1 MRDIG
6 KNIRQQRV
14 QKNLTQDDLADRIH
28 TTRQTV
34 SNYETGRSRP
44 DIDTLILLAE
54 ALECDTETLLY
65 GQARPAVNPC
75 EVRRLV
81 IGLCFFVGVL
91 LVQFLTT
98 WIVKHTVTEHY
109 QIQPLVLFFLY
120 MLQYARTLLLGWCTV
135 QGLTALQLFPCRP
148 CNWLHR
154 ALWILLAL
162 WPLYWLLSFAFSGQ
176 TPLWLTTITRLL
188 LRLHLWPG
196 YFVGNALTFCW
207 GTAIRFTES
216 E

>member
-1 MRDIG
+1 MRDIS

-14 QKNLTQDDLADRIH
+14 QKHLTQDDLAERIH

-44 DIDTLILLAE
+44 DLDTLMLLAE
-54 ALECDTETLLY
+54 VLECDTESLLY
-65 GQARPAVNPC
+65 GKARPALDPR

-81 IGLCFFVGVL
+81 MGLCFLGGVL
-91 LVQFLTT
+91 LVQFVTT
-98 WIVKHTVTEHY
+98 RIVKQTVTEHY
-109 QIQPLVLFFLY
+109 QIQTLALVFLY
-120 MLQYARTLLLGWCTV
+120 MLQYTRTLLFGWCTV
-135 QGLTALQLFPCRP
+135 QGLTALRLFPRHP

-154 ALWILLAL
+154 ALWVLLAL
-162 WPLYWLLSFAFSGQ
+162 WPLYWLFSFAFSGQ
-176 TPLWLTTITRLL
+176 APLWLTTITRLL

-207 GTAIRFTES
+207 GAAIRFTKS
-216 E
+216 

>member
-14 QKNLTQDDLADRIH
+14 QKNLTQDDLAARIH
-28 TTRQTV
+28 ATRQTV

-44 DIDTLILLAE
+44 DIDALMLLAE
-54 ALECDTETLLY
+54 ALECDMETLLY
-65 GQARPAVNPC
+65 GQARSAVNPR

-81 IGLCFFVGVL
+81 IGLCFLVGVL
-91 LVQFLTT
+91 LAQFVTT
-98 WIVKHTVTEHY
+98 RIVKQTAMEHY
-109 QIQPLVLFFLY
+109 QIQSTALVFLY

-135 QGLTALQLFPCRP
+135 QGLTALRLFPAHP

-154 ALWILLAL
+154 ALWILLSL

-176 TPLWLTTITRLL
+176 APLWLMTVTRLL

-207 GTAIRFTES
+207 GAAIRFTEKS
-216 E
+216 